1 MDFFDYIIIL
11 PFSFIRANMIAS
23 IQPPLATGLEFA
35 LQQASSSGRLVAA
48 VIIVLSVTV
57 WFIIALKLHKL
68 TLARSANAEFLQ
80 VFRHTSHALAI
91 FQSQDRFPDSP
102 LFHVYMRAAED
113 LSFHLLGVIQ
123 PDKTFS
129 HRLQGAGLLTASQAN
144 AVRRTMERAM
154 NEGCVKLESRLSAI
168 ALIVSAAPVLGLLG
182 TVWGIMGSF
191 GEISSSA
198 GAVPIKAVAPGVAGA
213 LLTTVM
219 GLMVV
224 LPGMAGYNFLVS
236 RIRAMTMRLENFA
249 GELGTLLDRH
259 YVDHRSMNDE
269 LPSLGAMGPP
279 TARGYSTTSAV
290 PLPRHPDSNGL
301 END

>member
-1 MDFFDYIIIL
+1 MT
-11 PFSFIRANMIAS
+11 AS
-23 IQPPLATGLEFA
+23 IPFPLATGLEFA
-35 LQQASSSGRLVAA
+35 LRQASTSGWLITA
-48 VIIVLSVTV
+48 IIAILSVTV
-57 WFIIALKLHKL
+57 WFIIALKVHTL

-80 VFRHTSHALAI
+80 VFRHTSHPLAI
-91 FQSQDRFPDSP
+91 FQSGDSFPDSP
-102 LFHVYMRAAED
+102 LFHIYIRAAED

-129 HRLQGAGLLTASQAN
+129 QRLQGAGLLTASQAN

-154 NEGCVKLESRLSAI
+154 NEGCIKLESRVSAL
-168 ALIVSAAPVLGLLG
+168 ALIVSAAPLLGLLG
-182 TVWGIMGSF
+182 TVWGIMASF
-191 GEISSSA
+191 AEISGSA
-198 GAVPIKAVAPGVAGA
+198 GAVPIQAVAPGVAGA

-224 LPGMAGYNFLVS
+224 LPSMAGYNFLIS

-279 TARGYSTTSAV
+279 TASGYSTPSATS
-290 PLPRHPDSNGL
+290 LPKTPTGNDL
-301 END
+301 ESV